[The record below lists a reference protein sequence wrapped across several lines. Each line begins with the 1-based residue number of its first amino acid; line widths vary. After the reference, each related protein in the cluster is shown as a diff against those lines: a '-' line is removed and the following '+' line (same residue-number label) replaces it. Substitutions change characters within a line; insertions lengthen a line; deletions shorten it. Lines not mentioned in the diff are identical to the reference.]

1 MDKKKRGRPASG
13 ESRAYQYRIRLSED
27 EAEML
32 EYLCDREGKTKA
44 DILIKGLMI
53 QYNIGK
59 FN

>member
-1 MDKKKRGRPASG
+1 MNKKKRGRPPTG
-13 ESRAYQYRIRLSED
+13 ESRTYQYRVRLSED
-27 EAEML
+27 EAELL

-44 DILIKGLMI
+44 DILRKGLSI

>member
-1 MDKKKRGRPASG
+1 MDKKKRGRQASG

-44 DILIKGLMI
+44 DILRKGLMI
-53 QYNIGK
+53 KYNIGK

>member
-1 MDKKKRGRPASG
+1 MNKKKRGRPPTG
-13 ESRAYQYRIRLSED
+13 ESRLYQYRIRLSED

-32 EYLCDREGKTKA
+32 EYLCGREGKTKA
-44 DILIKGLMI
+44 DILRKGLSI

>member
-1 MDKKKRGRPASG
+1 MNKKKRGRPPTG
-13 ESRAYQYRIRLSED
+13 ESRTYQYRVRLSED

-32 EYLCDREGKTKA
+32 EYLCGREGKTKA
-44 DILIKGLMI
+44 DILRKGLLI